1 MNLQTPL
8 RMTLLLWV
16 GSLFALLG
24 MQRFFVEP
32 LPSLTATIAV
42 FIVQVAP
49 LLMVIPGALR
59 KGSKGPLW
67 VCLVILLY
75 FVHGVWQ
82 AASHDA
88 RLIGILEVIFAL
100 GAFVTAWILLK
111 VMPKEDGGAQIG

>member
-1 MNLQTPL
+1 MNMQTPL
-8 RMTLLLWV
+8 HVVLLIWL

-32 LPSLTATIAV
+32 LDSLTATITV
-42 FIVQVAP
+42 FIAQVAP
-49 LLMVIPGALR
+49 LLLVIPGALR

-67 VCLVILLY
+67 VCLVMLLY

-82 AASHDA
+82 WTSLDA

-100 GAFVTAWILLK
+100 GAFVTAWILLR
-111 VMPKEDGGAQIG
+111 VMPKEDGGT